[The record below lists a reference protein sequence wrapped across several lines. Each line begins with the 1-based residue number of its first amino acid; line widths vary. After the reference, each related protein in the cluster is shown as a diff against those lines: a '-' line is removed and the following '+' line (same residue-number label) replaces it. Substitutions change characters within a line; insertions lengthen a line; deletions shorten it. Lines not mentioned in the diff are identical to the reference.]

1 MKKLILIALLLAFGS
16 GLIVDSGYIYAKA
29 KLAQQFIED
38 AWEETLEKAKEGVQ
52 EKVKPWSWAD
62 TWPVARMQMAK
73 HNIDLY
79 VLNGT
84 TGNSLAFGP
93 GYMNGSSQPGYPGAM
108 VIGGHRDTHFSFLK
122 NVIVG
127 EQFSVQNQLGEE
139 FTYRI
144 ISIDIVD
151 VTRDKLVVDGYENS
165 LVKLVTCYP
174 FDAVNPGGPKRYVVT
189 ADLEQKQQIGKML

>member
-1 MKKLILIALLLAFGS
+1 MKKLIVIILLVVVGG
-16 GLIVDSGYIYAKA
+16 GLVVDSGYIYAKA
-29 KLAQQFIED
+29 ELAQEFIED
-38 AWEETLEKAKEGVQ
+38 AWEETLEKAKEGVE

-73 HNIDLY
+73 HDVDLY

-122 NVIVG
+122 DVKIG
-127 EQFSVQNQLGEE
+127 EWFTLQNQDGKE
-139 FTYRI
+139 FNYRV
-144 ISIDIVD
+144 ISMDIVD
-151 VTRDKLVVDGYENS
+151 VTRDKLIVDGYDDS

-174 FDAVNPGGPKRYVVT
+174 FDAVNPGGPQRYVVT
-189 ADLEQKQQIGKML
+189 AGLDI

>member
-1 MKKLILIALLLAFGS
+1 MKKLIVIVLLAVVGG

-29 KLAQQFIED
+29 ELAQEFIED
-38 AWEETLEKAKEGVQ
+38 AWQETLEKAKAGIED
-52 EKVKPWSWAD
+52 KVKPWSWAD

-73 HNIDLY
+73 HDIDLY

-84 TGNSLAFGP
+84 TGNALAFGP

-122 NVIVG
+122 DVKIG
-127 EQFSVQNQLGEE
+127 EQFSMQTKTGEV
-139 FTYRI
+139 FNYRI
-144 ISIDIVD
+144 ISMDIVD
-151 VTRDKLVVDGYENS
+151 VTRDKLVVDGFDDS

-174 FDAVNPGGPKRYVVT
+174 FDAVNPGGPQRYVVT
-189 ADLEQKQQIGKML
+189 AGLGL

>member
-1 MKKLILIALLLAFGS
+1 MKKLIVIILLVVVGG
-16 GLIVDSGYIYAKA
+16 GLVVDSGYIYAKA
-29 KLAQQFIED
+29 ELAQEFIED
-38 AWEETLEKAKEGVQ
+38 AWEETLEKAKEGVE
-52 EKVKPWSWAD
+52 EKIKPWSWAD

-73 HNIDLY
+73 HDVDLY

-122 NVIVG
+122 DVKIG
-127 EQFSVQNQLGEE
+127 EWFTLQNQDGKE
-139 FTYRI
+139 FNYRV
-144 ISIDIVD
+144 ISMDIVD
-151 VTRDKLVVDGYENS
+151 VTRDKLIVDGYDDS

-174 FDAVNPGGPKRYVVT
+174 FDAVNPGGPQRYVVT
-189 ADLEQKQQIGKML
+189 AGLDI